1 MWRAAVSDRSFLG
14 RRALRAATGAL
25 AAGALVLTGCTTN
38 TEDTGPSVAKVQVDK
53 VDEIAAQLPDK
64 IRQSGKLVVGV
75 NIPYQPNEYKDAAGR
90 IVGFD
95 VDLMDAVASVL
106 GVKAE
111 YVESAF
117 EKIIPSIQAGT
128 YDVGMSSITDS
139 KEREQQVDFTTYF
152 NAGIQWAQ
160 QKGKPVD
167 PENACGKKVAVQ
179 ATTVEHT
186 DEVPAKSA
194 KCVAA
199 GKPAI
204 DIKSFDEQSAATNAL
219 VLGQVDAMS
228 ADSPVTAYAIKQSDG
243 KIENAGPVF
252 DSAPY
257 GWAVPKGAALAAV
270 LQKAV
275 QHLIDTGKY
284 LEITKNW
291 GVQEGA
297 IAKSVVNGAVS

>member
-1 MWRAAVSDRSFLG
+1 MSDRSKPG
-14 RRALRAATGAL
+14 RRALRAMCALTGA
-25 AAGALVLTGCTTN
+25 ALVLAGCTTN
-38 TEDTGPSVAKVQVDK
+38 TEDTGPAVSKVQVDK
-53 VDEIAAQLPDK
+53 VTEIADQLPDK
-64 IRQSGKLVVGV
+64 IKQSGKLVIGV
-75 NIPYQPNEYKDAAGR
+75 NVPYQPNEYKDASGK

-95 VDLMDAVASVL
+95 VDLMDAVTSVL
-106 GVKAE
+106 GIKAE

-117 EKIIPSIQAGT
+117 EKIIPAIQAGT

-152 NAGIQWAQ
+152 SAGIQWAQ
-160 QKGKPVD
+160 QTGKPID
-167 PENACGKKVAVQ
+167 PNNACGKKVAVQ

-194 KCVAA
+194 KCVAE

-204 DIKSFDEQSAATNAL
+204 DIKPFDEQSAATNAL

-243 KIENAGPVF
+243 KIETAGPVF

-257 GWAVPKGAALAAV
+257 GWAVPKGSPLAKVLQAAV
-270 LQKAV
+270 N
-275 QHLIDTGKY
+275 HLIKNGQYKQ
-284 LEITKNW
+284 ITENW
-291 GVQEGA
+291 GVQDGA
-297 IAKSVVNGAVS
+297 ITESVINGAVS

>member
-1 MWRAAVSDRSFLG
+1 M
-14 RRALRAATGAL
+14 GAL

-38 TEDTGPSVAKVQVDK
+38 TEETGPTVAKVQVDK

-64 IRQSGKLVVGV
+64 IKQSGKLVVGV
-75 NIPYQPNEYKDAAGR
+75 NIPYQPNEYKDASGR

-95 VDLMDAVASVL
+95 VDLMDAVAAVL
-106 GVKAE
+106 GVEAE

-117 EKIIPSIQAGT
+117 EKIIPAIQAGT

-160 QKGKPVD
+160 QKGKPID

-194 KCVAA
+194 KCVAE

-204 DIKSFDEQSAATNAL
+204 DIKPFDEQSAATNAL

-243 KIENAGPVF
+243 KIETAGPVF

-275 QHLIDTGKY
+275 QHLIDNGKY

-297 IAKSVVNGAVS
+297 ITKSVINGAVS

>member
-1 MWRAAVSDRSFLG
+1 MWRTAVSDRSLRG
-14 RRALRAATGAL
+14 RHALRVLGVLAT
-25 AAGALVLTGCTTN
+25 GALVLTGCTTN
-38 TEDTGPSVAKVQVDK
+38 SEESGPAVPKVQVDK
-53 VDEIAAQLPDK
+53 VAEIAAQLPDK
-64 IRQSGKLVVGV
+64 IKQSGKLVVGV
-75 NIPYQPNEYKDAAGR
+75 NLPYQPNEYKDAGGR

-95 VDLMDAVASVL
+95 VDVMDAVAAVL

-117 EKIIPSIQAGT
+117 EKIIPAIQAGT

-152 NAGIQWAQ
+152 NAGVQWAQ

-167 PENACGKKVAVQ
+167 PDNACGKTVAVQ

-194 KCVAA
+194 KCVAD

-204 DIKSFDEQSAATNAL
+204 DIKPFDEQSAATNAL

-228 ADSPVTAYAIKQSDG
+228 ADSPVTAYAIKQSEG
-243 KIENAGPVF
+243 KIEDAGPVF

-257 GWAVPKGAALAAV
+257 GWAVAKSAPLAPV

-275 QHLIDTGKY
+275 QHLMDNGRY

-297 IAKSVVNGAVS
+297 ITRSVVNGAVS

>member
-1 MWRAAVSDRSFLG
+1 MC
-14 RRALRAATGAL
+14 ALTGA
-25 AAGALVLTGCTTN
+25 ALVLAGCTTN
-38 TEDTGPSVAKVQVDK
+38 TEETGPTVSKVQVDK
-53 VDEIAAQLPDK
+53 VTAIADQLPDK
-64 IRQSGKLVVGV
+64 VKQAGKLVIGV
-75 NIPYQPNEYKDAAGR
+75 NVPYQPNEYKDASGK

-95 VDLMDAVASVL
+95 VDVMDAVASVL
-106 GVKAE
+106 GLEAE

-117 EKIIPSIQAGT
+117 EKIIPAIQAGT

-160 QKGKPVD
+160 QTGKPVD
-167 PENACGKKVAVQ
+167 PNNACGKKVAVQ

-194 KCVAA
+194 KCVAE

-204 DIKSFDEQSAATNAL
+204 DIKPFDEQSAATNAL

-228 ADSPVTAYAIKQSDG
+228 ADSPVTAYAIKQSSG
-243 KIENAGPVF
+243 KIETAGSVF

-257 GWAVPKGAALAAV
+257 GWAVPKGSPLAKVLQAAV
-270 LQKAV
+270 N
-275 QHLIDTGKY
+275 HLIQNGQYKQ
-284 LEITKNW
+284 ITENW

-297 IAKSVVNGAVS
+297 ITQSVVNGAVS

>member
-1 MWRAAVSDRSFLG
+1 MC
-14 RRALRAATGAL
+14 ALTGA
-25 AAGALVLTGCTTN
+25 ALVLAGCTTN
-38 TEDTGPSVAKVQVDK
+38 TEETGPTVSKVQVDK
-53 VDEIAAQLPDK
+53 VTAIADQLPDK
-64 IRQSGKLVVGV
+64 VKQAGKLVIGV
-75 NIPYQPNEYKDAAGR
+75 NVPYQPNEYKDASGK

-95 VDLMDAVASVL
+95 VDVMDAVASVL
-106 GVKAE
+106 GIRAE

-117 EKIIPSIQAGT
+117 EKIIPAIQAGT

-160 QKGKPVD
+160 QTGKPVD
-167 PENACGKKVAVQ
+167 PNNACGKKVAVQ

-194 KCVAA
+194 KCVAE

-204 DIKSFDEQSAATNAL
+204 DIKPFDEQSAATNAL

-228 ADSPVTAYAIKQSDG
+228 ADSPVTAYAIKQSSG
-243 KIENAGPVF
+243 KIETAGPVF

-257 GWAVPKGAALAAV
+257 GWAVPKGSPLAKVLQAAV
-270 LQKAV
+270 N
-275 QHLIDTGKY
+275 HLIQNGQYKQ
-284 LEITKNW
+284 ITENW

-297 IAKSVVNGAVS
+297 ITQSVVNGAVS

>member
-1 MWRAAVSDRSFLG
+1 MAVRSVLG
-14 RRALRAATGAL
+14 RGALRVMCVITG
-25 AAGALVLTGCTTN
+25 GALVLTGCTSN
-38 TEDTGPSVAKVQVDK
+38 TEDAGSGNEAEKVQVDK
-53 VDEIAAQLPDK
+53 VDAIAAQLPDK
-64 IRQSGKLVVGV
+64 QKQYGKLVIGV
-75 NIPYQPNEYKDAAGR
+75 NVPYQPNEYKDASGK

-95 VDLMDAVASVL
+95 VDLMNAVTAVL
-106 GVKAE
+106 GLQPE

-117 EKIIPSIQAGT
+117 EKIIPAIQAGT

-139 KEREQQVDFTTYF
+139 KEREEQVDFTTYF

-160 QKGKPVD
+160 QAGKPVD
-167 PENACGKKVAVQ
+167 PENACGKRVAVQ

-194 KCVAA
+194 ACVAA

-204 DIKSFDEQSAATNAL
+204 DIQAFDEQSQATNAL

-228 ADSPVTAYAIKQSDG
+228 ADSPVTAYAIKQGGG
-243 KIENAGPVF
+243 KIESAGSVF

-257 GWAVPKGAALAAV
+257 GWAVPKGSPLAAA

-275 QHLIDTGKY
+275 QHLIDNGQYKT
-284 LEITKNW
+284 ITDNW
-291 GVQEGA
+291 GVQDGA
-297 IAKSVVNGAVS
+297 ITTSVINGATN